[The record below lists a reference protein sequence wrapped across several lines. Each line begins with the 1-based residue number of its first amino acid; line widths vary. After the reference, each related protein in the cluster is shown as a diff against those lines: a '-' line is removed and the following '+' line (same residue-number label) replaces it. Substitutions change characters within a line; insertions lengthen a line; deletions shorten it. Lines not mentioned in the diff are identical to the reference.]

1 MGNLS
6 QHLCPQVKT
15 VYNLPVVDCLCWRRE
30 GERREGERR
39 EGEERERGEREKRE
53 RERREERGRERERRE
68 ERRRVYSMYYRRW
81 RYAVYCKRV
90 LKGSQAVLP
99 PVSVR

>member
-1 MGNLS
+1 MRPWERRGER
-6 QHLCPQVKT
+6 
-15 VYNLPVVDCLCWRRE
+15 RRE
-30 GERREGERR
+30 ERERREG
-39 EGEERERGEREKRE
+39 E

-68 ERRRVYSMYYRRW
+68 ERGRVYSMHYRRW